1 MPGWMIET
9 GYKYAKVASL
19 AWAEGNLGSE
29 SEVNAALAV
38 EILLKS
44 LLAEPVENEL
54 TGTAAEQFKITGKN
68 PGHNL
73 FELYKAI
80 PADLRSKLGLVR
92 HVNTFKEK
100 KDVFTTRRYSYEPRT
115 EGTYDNTLLHLA
127 AELIPKLVEHFIE
140 SGSTDPWLQIY
151 KAYPNLFLLPKGIG
165 KFAFHPSGHQV

>member
-92 HVNTFKEK
+92 HVNTFKE
-100 KDVFTTRRYSYEPRT
+100 RRTFSLPAGIATSQE
-115 EGTYDNTLLHLA
+115 
-127 AELIPKLVEHFIE
+127 
-140 SGSTDPWLQIY
+140 
-151 KAYPNLFLLPKGIG
+151 PKGHMIIRCSTSQ
-165 KFAFHPSGHQV
+165 PN